1 MPISR
6 QVKNSMEHSSWI
18 RRMFEEGVKLK
29 AEFGADQVFDFS
41 LGNPDLEPPEAFRA
55 VMRRLVEDT
64 RAGTHGYMPNAGYA
78 SVREAVARKASAQ
91 QGLAMG
97 ASSIVMTV
105 GAAGGLNTALKAIL
119 DPGDEVIVIKPYFAE
134 YHSFIQNHQGI
145 VVEVEAG
152 PGFSLS
158 AENVRAALSPRT
170 AAVIVNSPNNPTG
183 VIYTRAEL
191 SALAALLSEH
201 GARCGRM
208 PYLIADEPYR
218 EIVYGGAEVPSA
230 MAAYPETIVVTS
242 WSKTLSLPG
251 ERIGYI
257 AVSPRCADAKE
268 LFEAL
273 AMCTRNLGY
282 VNAPALMQRAV
293 AELLD
298 EQCDVRSY
306 ARRGSELARGLRAA
320 GYEFPDPQ
328 GAFYIFAR
336 APEPSTAR
344 RAEAAASGLDLDGG
358 ADVAFVMHLK
368 KYKVLGVPG
377 RGFGTP
383 GWFRLSYC
391 VSEATIRGAIPLF
404 AKAMEDWKAGR

>member
-6 QVKNSMEHSSWI
+6 QIKKSMEHSSWI

-29 AEFGADQVFDFS
+29 AQFGADKVFDFS
-41 LGNPDLEPPEAFRA
+41 LGNPDLEPPEAFRG

-64 RAGTHGYMPNAGYA
+64 SAGTHGYMPNAGYA
-78 SVREAVARKASAQ
+78 CVREAVARKASAQ
-91 QGLAMG
+91 QGLEHSS
-97 ASSIVMTV
+97 SSIVMTV
-105 GAAGGLNTALKAIL
+105 GAAGGLNTVLKTIL
-119 DPGDEVIVIKPYFAE
+119 DPGDEVVVVRPYFAE
-134 YHSFIQNHQGI
+134 YRSFIQNHQGI

-152 PGFSLS
+152 PGFSLD

-183 VIYTRAEL
+183 IIYTRAQLE
-191 SALAALLSEH
+191 ALAGVLAEQ
-201 GARCGRM
+201 GRRTGRM
-208 PYLIADEPYR
+208 PYLVADEPYR
-218 EIVYGGAEVPSA
+218 EIVYGGAVVPSA
-230 MAAYPETIVVTS
+230 MAVYAETIVVTS

-257 AVSPRCADAKE
+257 AVSPRCADADE
-268 LFEAL
+268 LFEGM

-298 EQCDVRSY
+298 EKCDVASY
-306 ARRGSELARGLRAA
+306 ARRGAELARGLRAA

-328 GAFYIFAR
+328 GAFYIFAKV
-336 APEPSTAR
+336 PEASGR
-344 RAEAAASGLDLDGG
+344 SRAEAAALGLDI
-358 ADVAFVMHLK
+358 AFVMHLK
-368 KYKVLGVPG
+368 KYNILGVPG
-377 RGFGTP
+377 QGFGTP

-391 VSEATIRGAIPLF
+391 VSEKTIRDAVPLF